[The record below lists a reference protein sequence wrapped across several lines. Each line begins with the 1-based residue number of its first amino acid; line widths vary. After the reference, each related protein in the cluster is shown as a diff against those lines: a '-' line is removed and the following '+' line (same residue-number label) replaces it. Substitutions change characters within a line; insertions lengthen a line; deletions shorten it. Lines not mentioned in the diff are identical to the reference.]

1 MLLTTLSVIF
11 YWRNSMRID
20 PTFIAIWLVIGV
32 VAGAIASF
40 IIKNGSL
47 GLIGDAI
54 IGLIGAGIAGYFLP
68 GVGVYIGTGF
78 VPEFVNAVIGAI
90 VLLVVVRLI
99 KGMMPSGA

>member
-11 YWRNSMRID
+11 HWRNSMRID

-32 VAGAIASF
+32 IAGAIASF

-47 GLIGDAI
+47 GLIGDTI
-54 IGLIGAGIAGYFLP
+54 VGLIGAAIAGYFLP

-78 VPEFVNAVIGAI
+78 VPEVVNAVIGAI

-99 KGMMPSGA
+99 KGMIP

>member
-1 MLLTTLSVIF
+1 
-11 YWRNSMRID
+11 MRID

-32 VAGAIASF
+32 IAGAIASF

-47 GLIGDAI
+47 GLIGDTI
-54 IGLIGAGIAGYFLP
+54 VGLIGAAIAGYLLP

-78 VPEFVNAVIGAI
+78 VPEVVNAVIGAI

>member
-1 MLLTTLSVIF
+1 
-11 YWRNSMRID
+11 MRID
-20 PTFIAIWLVIGV
+20 PTFIAIWLIIGV
-32 VAGAIASF
+32 VAGTIASF

-54 IGLIGAGIAGYFLP
+54 IGLIGAAIAGYLLP

-78 VPEFVNAVIGAI
+78 VPEVVNAVIGAI

-99 KGMMPSGA
+99 KGMIPSRA